1 MKKKFTRSM
10 LAKME
15 KRAYDLFEKTKD
27 KTKVGKIMKLTE
39 IEVIYLLLFSRG
51 IQMKFFNKLYT

>member
-1 MKKKFTRSM
+1 
-10 LAKME
+10 ME

>member
-1 MKKKFTRSM
+1 MKKKFTESI